1 MRQTPLDGLDV
12 EPTCVGR
19 GGTSMHHHGFSCARR
34 YGDETRLPVS
44 GGVPLRE
51 FSIAMFAA
59 SNRKFVNH
67 SVISQA
73 AVTVRSAIRE

>member
-12 EPTCVGR
+12 EPTCVGH

-34 YGDETRLPVS
+34 YGDGARLPAS
-44 GGVPLRE
+44 GGVSFRE

-59 SNRKFVNH
+59 GNRKFVNH
-67 SVISQA
+67 VDISQV